1 MTANCD
7 FSRRG
12 FLRTMAAGTL
22 LAAAMDKHASA
33 RTNTATTSGKDL
45 TAMTPFASD
54 KKFVPV
60 MITPYQPNKQIDFD
74 VLSRLTDFYLAAG
87 AKGFFANC
95 QSSEMYLLSDDERI
109 AITRHVVQHVNGAWP
124 VVASGSFGDSLEAK
138 AEFTKRIYQ
147 TGINAVI
154 LISGHFA
161 KKKERD
167 DILAGHFEKFFAMTE
182 TIPTGTYE
190 CPQPYKRIISPDV
203 FKYLLATNRVVYHK
217 DTTIVFEKVK
227 VKIDL
232 AKGSNLEF
240 YDACTANTM
249 NSLQAGAKGMSAV
262 SGNFYPEILAWM
274 CNNATNP
281 EKQEQVRYSQEQIT
295 ATEKVIAK
303 GYPLSSKYF
312 LRKRGLPIEIVT
324 RYKGRKLAKKNIKA
338 LDVVYETFLG
348 WCDYLGI
355 EPAKIG

>member
-1 MTANCD
+1 
-7 FSRRG
+7 
-12 FLRTMAAGTL
+12 MAAGTL
-22 LAAAMDKHASA
+22 LAAAMDKNASA
-33 RTNTATTSGKDL
+33 MTNTSASAINDQ
-45 TAMTPFASD
+45 TAMTPFVSD

-60 MITPYQPNKQIDFD
+60 MITPYTHDKQIDFE

-95 QSSEMYLLSDDERI
+95 QSSEMYKLNNEERI
-109 AITRHVVQHVNGAWP
+109 AITRHVVKHINGALP
-124 VVASGSFGDSLEAK
+124 VVASGSFGDSLETK
-138 AEFTKRIYQ
+138 AEFTKQMYQ

-154 LISGHFA
+154 LISSHFV

-167 DILAGHFEKFFAMTE
+167 EVLIGNFDKFFAMTE
-182 TIPTGTYE
+182 HIPTGTYE

-217 DTTIVFEKVK
+217 DTTIAFEKVK

-232 AKGSNLEF
+232 AKGSRLEF
-240 YDACTANTM
+240 YDACTANVM
-249 NSLQAGAKGMSAV
+249 NSLQAGAKGISAV
-262 SGNFYPEILAWM
+262 SGNFYPEILVWM

-281 EKQEQVRYSQEQIT
+281 EKQEQVRYIQEQIT
-295 ATEKVIAK
+295 KAEKVIAK

-312 LRKRGLPIEIVT
+312 LHKRGLPVEIVT
-324 RYKGRKLAKKNIKA
+324 RYTDRKLHKKNRQA
-338 LDVVYETFLG
+338 LDAMYETFLG

-355 EPAKIG
+355 EPVKV